1 MEEAYAKSKN
11 LQFNKEQWMTEE
23 WAAIK
28 KEGFTTDTGFE
39 LNKLK
44 KIGLE
49 ITKLPE
55 NGGGTFHPQIVK
67 IFKARE
73 KSIQDG

>member
-1 MEEAYAKSKN
+1 
-11 LQFNKEQWMTEE
+11 MTEE
-23 WAAIK
+23 WAKIK
-28 KEGFTTDTGFE
+28 TEGFTTDTGFE
-39 LNKLK
+39 LSKLK

-55 NGGGTFHPQIVK
+55 IGGTVHPQIVK

>member
-1 MEEAYAKSKN
+1 MDEAYAKSKN

-23 WAAIK
+23 WAKIK
-28 KEGFTTDTGFE
+28 TEGFTTDTGFE
-39 LNKLK
+39 LSKLN

-55 NGGGTFHPQIVK
+55 IGGTFHPQIVK

-73 KSIQDG
+73 KSIQEG